1 MTPIEQLSHII
12 PALNGVVD
20 RIWYGQ
26 LDAPTPCAKFTVH
39 DVLDHMIVG
48 GGTFA
53 PLFRGET
60 PPEVKAPAVYGWV
73 PAAEFTATMEEL
85 LSAVRVAG
93 SARPGDPQSVRGGRW
108 RHLRPV
114 RGVRRAHPRLGPGAG
129 HRTGVGA
136 ADRRRSR
143 PSTRSPVRPSP
154 RRSAT
159 ARRSRSPPPK
169 PAHAGPLEHLVAFS
183 GRTV

>member
-26 LDAPTPCAKFTVH
+26 LDASTPCAKFTVH

-60 PPEVKAPAVYGWV
+60 PSDVKAPAVYGWV
-73 PAAEFTATMEEL
+73 PAAEFKATMEDL
-85 LSAVRVAG
+85 LSAV
-93 SARPGDPQSVRGGRW
+93 QS
-108 RHLRPV
+108 
-114 RGVRRAHPRLGPGAG
+114 PGALDRVIQSPFG
-129 HRTGVGA
+129 EVDGDTFARFVAFDGLIHGWDLAQATGQVWAPPIDVIA
-136 ADRRRSR
+136 AVD
-143 PSTRSPVRPSP
+143 
-154 RRSAT
+154 AF
-159 ARRSRSPPPK
+159 AREAIAPAMRDGETFKEPAPE

-183 GRTV
+183 GRVI